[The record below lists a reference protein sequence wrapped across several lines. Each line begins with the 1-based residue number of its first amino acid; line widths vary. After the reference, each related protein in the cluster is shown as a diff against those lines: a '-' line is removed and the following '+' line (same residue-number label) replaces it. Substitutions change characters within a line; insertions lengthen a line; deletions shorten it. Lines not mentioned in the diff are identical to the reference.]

1 MWRPEPALGGIP
13 QVLSILLL
21 RRPPKGSRPG
31 LALAEW
37 VGQPVSPRDSPVVPP
52 QCWSYKLGTQWRF
65 LCGFCGLNSGLPVC
79 KAAIL
84 PTELFPG
91 PHRTLTMLTCTVVC
105 GYVSVENWGA
115 EEGG

>member
-1 MWRPEPALGGIP
+1 MGWPASEH
-13 QVLSILLL
+13 Q
-21 RRPPKGSRPG
+21 G
-31 LALAEW
+31 LAGCA
-37 VGQPVSPRDSPVVPP
+37 SPVLELQAWDTVEV
-52 QCWSYKLGTQWRF
+52 

-91 PHRTLTMLTCTVVC
+91 PQRTLTMLTCTVVC

-115 EEGG
+115 EEGGDIPFKSHPFASV